1 MKLLNIIMLIC
12 VVLSFLL
19 SLLILFLYNFSLC
32 IIFYLF
38 SMGLILTVILIS
50 GKRILHINKY
60 NIELKKLIFIWI
72 IIIVILFIIKFYL

>member
-50 GKRILHINKY
+50 GKRIFHINKY